1 MIKKAFSSK
10 KEIKEFKDKYSNG
23 ELNSQVISN
32 LIQRS
37 YEDKSFG
44 IKNYFKFWFKK
55 EQTSE
60 MLITELMFMTLHHG
74 AEALKDSFGKH
85 DFTFD
90 GNRRYQIYV
99 LEFDGLKIMAPSK
112 KEVIVPENVD
122 DIEFRNKLA
131 KFENAYTQ
139 FVVNYLF
146 KHQDKID
153 AYEKE
158 NLDKMKNLGII
169 DQNNQVNFDYEP
181 TPKKIIKKGMY

>member
-1 MIKKAFSSK
+1 MIKKAFSNK
-10 KEIKEFKDKYSNG
+10 KEIKEFKDKYSSG
-23 ELNSQVISN
+23 ELDSQVISN

-44 IKNYFKFWFKK
+44 VKQYFKFWFQKDR
-55 EQTSE
+55 TSE
-60 MLITELMFMTLHHG
+60 MLASELMFMVLHHG
-74 AEALKDSFGKH
+74 QEALKESFGKH
-85 DFTFD
+85 DFVFD

-99 LEFDGLKIMAPSK
+99 LDFEGLKIIAPSK
-112 KEVIVPENVD
+112 REVIVPENVD
-122 DIEFRNKLA
+122 DVEFRNKLA

-139 FVVNYLF
+139 FVVDYLF

-158 NLDKMKNLGII
+158 NLEKMKKNGII

-181 TPKKIIKKGMY
+181 TPKKVIKKGM